1 MNFPWSQDW
10 RISKS
15 FQIQEASLFK
25 KSSSINPLKAWKILK
40 RPRHKK
46 DSKKTRVQTI
56 HSHGGSQLVYNY
68 VEPTAWPTRNQLR
81 RQDQAGN
88 PGIGSFWEG
97 RGGDGWLV
105 VGSMIYIVGNIF
117 YNRNKTKQE
126 KISCRHVVLKV
137 GTFVFGHPCFRII
150 ISMDWC
156 HRTPG
161 IQL

>member
-1 MNFPWSQDW
+1 MVCFFLKSTTQSLWIPMERTDEATKHVSFKMNFPWSQDW
-10 RISKS
+10 RIWKSWTSKS

-25 KSSSINPLKAWKILK
+25 KSSSINPLKAEKSSK
-40 RPRHKK
+40 GRGT
-46 DSKKTRVQTI
+46 KKTPTKIRVQTI

-105 VGSMIYIVGNIF
+105 VGSMIYIVGNRF
-117 YNRNKTKQE
+117 FK
-126 KISCRHVVLKV
+126 
-137 GTFVFGHPCFRII
+137 
-150 ISMDWC
+150 
-156 HRTPG
+156 
-161 IQL
+161 